1 MMSLQLNSL
10 HCISGIFICLVLIT
24 QPKKKSPSLC
34 LLQKTL
40 PELFPVKDI
49 KFVKVVVNVCDMIFS
64 AVMSLKCNICSSAE
78 SWDKCSNTEM
88 TCPSGIE
95 ERCVKVEFK
104 YGETKS
110 FTRTCGTKDYCD
122 KGKNPTCNLVESV
135 SGVECNVNC
144 CEGDLCNAGSAA
156 KISGIMLLA
165 CALAVLMFKGA

>member
-1 MMSLQLNSL
+1 M
-10 HCISGIFICLVLIT
+10 
-24 QPKKKSPSLC
+24 
-34 LLQKTL
+34 LQKTL

-64 AVMSLKCNICSSAE
+64 TVMSLKCNVCSSAE

-88 TCPSGIE
+88 TCPSDME

-110 FTRTCGTKDYCD
+110 FTRTCGTKDHCD
-122 KGKNPTCNLVESV
+122 KGKNPSCNLVESV

>member
-1 MMSLQLNSL
+1 M
-10 HCISGIFICLVLIT
+10 
-24 QPKKKSPSLC
+24 
-34 LLQKTL
+34 
-40 PELFPVKDI
+40 
-49 KFVKVVVNVCDMIFS
+49 
-64 AVMSLKCNICSSAE
+64 MSLKCNVCSSAE

-88 TCPSGIE
+88 TCPSGME
-95 ERCVKVEFK
+95 ERCLKVEYK

-122 KGKNPTCNLVESV
+122 KDKNPTCNLLESV

-165 CALAVLMFKGA
+165 CALAVLMFKGAWAEVAIRFPDVRSCHFVITAFVFVEKPCKSLVIV